1 MSRPKNRIEAYRE
14 TTAMKRHTS
23 PRPARPSPT
32 NLTRR
37 HFLQG
42 LGICVALPAFESL
55 VSSPLRAAEVIT
67 GITTD
72 SSAAPLATTATGA
85 PLRMAFV
92 YFPNGA
98 RQDYWWPKV
107 TENDIE
113 FGRTDL
119 ASGCTDFQ
127 LGRTMQPLEKLRQ
140 HLQVLGGLDHAN
152 ATPGPDG
159 AGDHA
164 RANGTFLTGVRVR
177 KTAGADIHAGVSI
190 DQVAAQHVG
199 QLTRFPSL
207 ELSCEPARK
216 SGNCDSG
223 YSCAYQYNLAWRSPS
238 TPLAPEANPRLVFE
252 RLFGSGPL
260 GKRRENY
267 EIRQQQQRSILD
279 FVLDDA
285 RALQRNLN
293 GRDQEKLDDYLT
305 SVRDIEQRIER
316 AEQFGPPPEPAVDTP
331 ASIPASYEEHLR
343 LMYSMMALAFQTD
356 STRVAT
362 MLLAH
367 DGSNRPF
374 PELNISAGHHD
385 LSHHRGNEEM
395 LAKIGDIDRWYMK
408 QFAWFLDKLDQTH
421 DVDGNSLLHN
431 SMIVY
436 GCGNSDGNRHTHVNL
451 PIVLAGD
458 GGGTLS
464 PGRYVKFNS
473 VPACNLFLS
482 MLDRM
487 GIQNVP
493 RFGDSTAKAQ
503 GI

>member
-1 MSRPKNRIEAYRE
+1 MKPGKRKRFHRALAAEA
-14 TTAMKRHTS
+14 
-23 PRPARPSPT
+23 T
-32 NLTRR
+32 NLSRR

-42 LGICVALPAFESL
+42 LGVCIALPAMESL
-55 VSSPLRAAEVIT
+55 VPRKLLAMESLAKTATNAA
-67 GITTD
+67 
-72 SSAAPLATTATGA
+72 SNPMATTSTGA
-85 PLRMAFV
+85 PLRMAYV

-119 ASGCTDFQ
+119 AMGTTDFEF
-127 LGRTMQPLEKLRQ
+127 GRTMKPLEKLRQ
-140 HLQVLGGLDHAN
+140 HVQVLGGLDHAN
-152 ATPGPDG
+152 AMPGPDG

-177 KTAGADIHAGVSI
+177 KTAGADIHAGVSV
-190 DQVAAQHVG
+190 DQVAAEHIG
-199 QLTRFPSL
+199 HLTRFPSL

-223 YSCAYQYNLAWRSPS
+223 YSCAYQYNLAWRSPT

-252 RLFGSGPL
+252 RLFGAGPR
-260 GKRRENY
+260 GQRQANFEH
-267 EIRQQQQRSILD
+267 RQQQQHSVLD

-285 RALQRNLN
+285 RSLQQSLT
-293 GRDQEKLDDYLT
+293 GRDQQKLDEYLT
-305 SVRDIEQRIER
+305 SVREIEQRIAR
-316 AEQFGPPPEPAVDTP
+316 AEQFGQPIDPAVDTP
-331 ASIPASYEEHLR
+331 SSIPASYEEHLH
-343 LMYSMMALAFQTD
+343 LMYSMLVLAFQTD
-356 STRVAT
+356 STRVGT

-374 PELNISAGHHD
+374 PELNISTGHHD
-385 LSHHRGNEEM
+385 LSHHHGNEEM

-408 QFAWFLDKLDQTH
+408 QFAWFLDKLDQTQ
-421 DVDGNSLLHN
+421 DVDGHSLLHN

-451 PIVLAGD
+451 PIVLAGS

-473 VPACNLFLS
+473 TPACNLFLS
-482 MLDRM
+482 MLDRV
-487 GIQNVP
+487 GVSDIP
-493 RFGDSTAKAQ
+493 RFGDSTGLAQ
-503 GI
+503 GV